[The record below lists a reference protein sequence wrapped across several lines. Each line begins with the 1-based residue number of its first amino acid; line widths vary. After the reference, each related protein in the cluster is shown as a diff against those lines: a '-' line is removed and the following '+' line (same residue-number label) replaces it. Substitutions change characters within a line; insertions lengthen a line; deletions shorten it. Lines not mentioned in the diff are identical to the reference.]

1 MKFRKMMGC
10 IALGLTCAMIGA
22 GATMAAQN
30 TSGGGRSRHGGE
42 LGNDGCY
49 QSVHRG
55 GAAGA

>member
-1 MKFRKMMGC
+1 MKFRKMMGG

-30 TSGGGRSRHGGE
+30 TSAAAEGE
-42 LGNDGCY
+42 LDNDGCY
-49 QSVHRG
+49 QPVHRG

>member
-22 GATMAAQN
+22 GATAGGAEHV
-30 TSGGGRSRHGGE
+30 GGGRSRHGGE
-42 LGNDGCY
+42 LDNDGCY
-49 QSVHRG
+49 QPVHRG

>member
-22 GATMAAQN
+22 GGAEHV
-30 TSGGGRSRHGGE
+30 GGGRSRHGGE
-42 LGNDGCY
+42 LDNDGCY